1 MCNHVRVTANL
12 SVADHIG
19 SKGVSF
25 NMLQNPWTLA
35 LFLALIFHGGMDRE
49 GTQGTLLILHHT

>member
-1 MCNHVRVTANL
+1 MFNHVRVTANL

-35 LFLALIFHGGMDRE
+35 LFLALIFHHGINRGG
-49 GTQGTLLILHHT
+49 IL